1 MYNSFAFFYDSF
13 TENVEYKKRTDY
25 ICRLFKKY
33 GKMPTL
39 LLDAACGT
47 GSFSCEF
54 AKRGVSVIGADI
66 SADMLSVAAE
76 KRAQENLDI
85 LLINSAL
92 SELDLYGTVDG
103 AVCLLDSLNH
113 ITDYREL
120 QRSVSR
126 ISLFLEPRALFIF
139 DVNTEYKHAEVL
151 GNNTFTMESENAFC
165 VWQNKFIKNKN
176 TTEITL
182 DFFERDGDIYNR
194 YTEMFCE
201 RAYTDTELQKVIE
214 KAGLALVAV
223 LGENS
228 MSPPKQ
234 DCQRKIFVTRKV

>member
-1 MYNSFAFFYDSF
+1 MYSSFASFYDAF

-25 ICRLFKKY
+25 ICRLFKRY

-54 AKRGVSVIGADI
+54 AKQGVSVIGADI
-66 SADMLSVAAE
+66 SSDMLSVANE
-76 KRAQENLDI
+76 KKIENNLDI
-85 LLINSAL
+85 LFINSPL

-113 ITDYREL
+113 ITDYNEL
-120 QRSVSR
+120 CRSIKR
-126 ISLFLEPRALFIF
+126 ISLFLEPDSLFIF
-139 DVNTEYKHAEVL
+139 DVNTEYKHEEIL
-151 GNNTFTMESENAFC
+151 GNNSFVLENENVYC
-165 VWQNKFIKNKN
+165 VWQNSYKKNAK

-182 DFFERDGDIYNR
+182 DFFEKSGETYNR
-194 YTEMFCE
+194 YTENFCE
-201 RAYTDTELQKVIE
+201 RAYTDEQLTKALK
-214 KAGLALVAV
+214 KAGLEVLAI
-223 LGENS
+223 LGENTLKA
-228 MSPPKQ
+228 PQK

>member
-1 MYNSFAFFYDSF
+1 MYSSFAAFYDIL
-13 TENVEYKKRTDY
+13 TENVEYKKRADY
-25 ICRLFKKY
+25 ICRLFKRY

-54 AKRGVSVIGADI
+54 AKRGISVIGADI
-66 SADMLSVAAE
+66 SSDMLSVAAE
-76 KRAQENLDI
+76 KKQQQNLDI
-85 LLINSAL
+85 LLINSPL

-113 ITDYREL
+113 ITDYNEL
-120 QRSVSR
+120 CRSVKR
-126 ISLFLEPRALFIF
+126 ISLFLEPDSLFIF
-139 DVNTEYKHAEVL
+139 DVNTEYKHEEIL
-151 GNNTFTMESENAFC
+151 GNNNIVLDAEDVFC
-165 VWQNKFIKNKN
+165 VWQNSYKKSNK

-182 DFFERDGDIYNR
+182 DFFEKNGEIYNR
-194 YTEMFCE
+194 YTENFCE
-201 RAYTDTELQKVIE
+201 RVYTDEQLTKALK
-214 KAGLALVAV
+214 KAGLELVAV

-228 MSPPKQ
+228 FKAPEK

>member
-1 MYNSFAFFYDSF
+1 MYSSFAYFYDTF

-47 GSFSCEF
+47 GSFSAEF
-54 AKRGVSVIGADI
+54 ANRGISVIGADI
-66 SADMLSVAAE
+66 SPDMLSVAAE
-76 KRAQENLDI
+76 KCEGQDV

-113 ITDYREL
+113 ITDYKEFC
-120 QRSVSR
+120 RSVER
-126 ISLFLEPRALFIF
+126 ISLFLEKDALFIF
-139 DVNTEYKHAEVL
+139 DVNTEYKHSEIL
-151 GNNTFTMESENAFC
+151 GNNTFTLEDENVFC
-165 VWQNKFIKNKN
+165 VWRNNYIKRSK

-182 DFFERDGDIYNR
+182 DFFEKNGEVYNR
-194 YTEMFCE
+194 YSEVFSE
-201 RAYTDTELQKVIE
+201 RVYSDKEIITALR
-214 KAGLALVAV
+214 KAGLEVVAL
-223 LGENS
+223 LGENTLS
-228 MSPPKQ
+228 EPKEN
-234 DCQRKIFVTRKV
+234 CQRKFFVARKV

>member
-1 MYNSFAFFYDSF
+1 MYSSFAYFYDAL

-47 GSFSCEF
+47 GSFSVEF
-54 AKRGVSVIGADI
+54 AKRGISVIGADI
-66 SADMLSVAAE
+66 SPDMLSVAAE
-76 KRAQENLDI
+76 KCAGQDV

-113 ITDYREL
+113 ITDYKEL
-120 QRSVSR
+120 CRSVER
-126 ISLFLEPRALFIF
+126 ISLFLEKDSLFIF
-139 DVNTEYKHAEVL
+139 DVNTEYKHSEIL
-151 GNNTFTMESENAFC
+151 GNNTFALEDENVFC
-165 VWQNKFIKNKN
+165 VWRNKYQKRTN

-182 DFFERDGDIYNR
+182 DFFEKNGEAYNR
-194 YTEMFCE
+194 YSECFSE
-201 RAYTDTELQKVIE
+201 RAYTEGQIAAATK
-214 KAGLALVAV
+214 KAGLEILAV
-223 LGENS
+223 LGENT
-228 MSPPKQ
+228 MNSPKA
-234 DCQRKIFVTRKV
+234 DCQRKVFVARKV

>member
-1 MYNSFAFFYDSF
+1 MYSSFAAFYDAF

-47 GSFSCEF
+47 GSFSVEF
-54 AKRGVSVIGADI
+54 AKRGISVIGADI
-66 SADMLSVAAE
+66 SADMLSIAAE
-76 KRAQENLDI
+76 KCEGEDV

-113 ITDYREL
+113 ITDYKEL
-120 QRSVSR
+120 CRSIAR
-126 ISLFLEPRALFIF
+126 ISLFLEKASLFIF
-139 DVNTEYKHAEVL
+139 DVNSEYKHSEIL
-151 GNNTFTMESENAFC
+151 GDNTFSLENEDVFC
-165 VWQNKFIKNKN
+165 VWRNRYLKRQK

-182 DFFERDGDIYNR
+182 DFFEKNGDTYNR
-194 YTEMFCE
+194 YTESFLE
-201 RAYTDTELQKVIE
+201 RAYTDKEITAALK
-214 KAGLALVAV
+214 KAGLETVAI
-223 LGENS
+223 LGENTVK
-228 MSPPKQ
+228 SPKK
-234 DCQRKIFVTRKV
+234 DCQRKVFVARKV

>member
-1 MYNSFAFFYDSF
+1 MYNSFASFYDAF

-25 ICRLFKKY
+25 ICRLFKRY

-54 AKRGVSVIGADI
+54 AKRGISVIGADI
-66 SADMLSVAAE
+66 SHDMLSVAAE
-76 KRAQENLDI
+76 KSQEQNLDI
-85 LLINSAL
+85 LLINSPL

-103 AVCLLDSLNH
+103 AVCMLDSLNH
-113 ITDYREL
+113 ITDYNEL
-120 QRSVSR
+120 CRSLGR
-126 ISLFLEPRALFIF
+126 ISLFLEPDSLFIF
-139 DVNTEYKHAEVL
+139 DVNTEYKHEEIL
-151 GNNTFTMESENAFC
+151 GNNNIVLESENIFC
-165 VWQNKFIKNKN
+165 VWQNRYRKSNK

-182 DFFERDGDIYNR
+182 DFFENNGKAYNR
-194 YTEMFCE
+194 YTESFCE
-201 RAYTDTELQKVIE
+201 RVYTDEQLTKALK
-214 KAGLALVAV
+214 KAGLELVAV

-228 MSPPKQ
+228 FKAPAK

>member
-1 MYNSFAFFYDSF
+1 MYNSFAAFYDDF
-13 TENVEYKKRTDY
+13 TGNVEYKKRTDY

-47 GSFSCEF
+47 GSFSVEF
-54 AKRGVSVIGADI
+54 AKKGISVIGADI
-66 SADMLSVAAE
+66 SSDMLSI
-76 KRAQENLDI
+76 AQEKKQQEKLDI

-120 QRSVSR
+120 VRSMSR
-126 ISLFLEPRALFIF
+126 ISLFLEQGSLFIF
-139 DVNTEYKHAEVL
+139 DVNTEYKHEKIL
-151 GNNTFTMESENAFC
+151 GNNTFTLENEDIFC
-165 VWQNKFIKNKN
+165 VWQNKYENKNK

-182 DFFERDGDIYNR
+182 DFFERQGQQYNR
-194 YTEMFCE
+194 YTESFCE
-201 RAYTDTELQKVIE
+201 RAYSDEQIIKALE
-214 KAGLALVAV
+214 KAGLEVLDI
-223 LGENS
+223 LGENTYKA
-228 MSPPKQ
+228 PTD
-234 DCQRKIFVTRKV
+234 DCQRKIFITRKV

>member
-1 MYNSFAFFYDSF
+1 MYNSFAFFYDDF
-13 TENVEYKKRTDY
+13 TDNVEYKKRTDY

-47 GSFSCEF
+47 GSFSVEF

-76 KRAQENLDI
+76 KRAEENLDI
-85 LLINSAL
+85 LLINSPL

-126 ISLFLEPRALFIF
+126 ISLFLEPQALFIF
-139 DVNTEYKHAEVL
+139 DANTEYKHAEIL
-151 GNNTFTMESENAFC
+151 ADNTFTIENDNVFC
-165 VWQNKFIKNKN
+165 VWQNKYAKQKR
-176 TTEITL
+176 TTKITL
-182 DFFERDGDIYNR
+182 DFFEKNGEAYNR
-194 YTEMFCE
+194 YTEVFCE
-201 RAYTDTELQKVIE
+201 RAYTDAELRRVI
-214 KAGLALVAV
+214 KNAGLETVTV
-223 LGENS
+223 LGENT
-228 MSPPKQ
+228 MMAPKQ
-234 DCQRKIFVTRKV
+234 DCQRKIYVTRKV

>member
-1 MYNSFAFFYDSF
+1 MYNSFAFFYDNF

-54 AKRGVSVIGADI
+54 AKKGISIIGADI
-66 SADMLSVAAE
+66 SSEMLSVANE
-76 KRAQENLDI
+76 KKIENNLDI
-85 LLINSAL
+85 LFINSPL

-103 AVCLLDSLNH
+103 AVCMLDSLNH
-113 ITDYREL
+113 ITDYNEL
-120 QRSVSR
+120 CLSIKR
-126 ISLFLEPRALFIF
+126 ISLFLESQSLFIF
-139 DVNTEYKHAEVL
+139 DVNTEYKHEAVL
-151 GNNTFTMESENAFC
+151 GNNSFVLENENVYC
-165 VWQNKFIKNKN
+165 VWQNKYLRKHK

-182 DFFERDGDIYNR
+182 DFFEKNGDEYKR
-194 YTEMFCE
+194 YTEEFSE
-201 RAYTDTELQKVIE
+201 RVYTDEQLEKALK
-214 KAGLALVAV
+214 KAGLEIVAV

-228 MSPPKQ
+228 LKAPKD